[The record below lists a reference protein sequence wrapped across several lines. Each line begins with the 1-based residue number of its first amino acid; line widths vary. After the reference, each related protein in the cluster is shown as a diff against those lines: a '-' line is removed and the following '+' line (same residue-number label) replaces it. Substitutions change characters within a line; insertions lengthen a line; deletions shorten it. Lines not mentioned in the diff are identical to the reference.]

1 MLDEYEIRRQK
12 CSKEATAVLASPHV
26 YIDTETSGLHTPRI
40 VQIAVTD
47 EDGNPLLNTLV
58 RQRWNIPAAATAI
71 HGISTEMTKSA
82 PKWADVLPLLSN
94 LIEGKRTIFYN
105 AAFDIRAVQHTST
118 NSNLHAPIFNK
129 FCVMNLYA
137 FFNGDFS
144 SYWNDYRFVRLSRAA
159 ENFGYSHSNA
169 HDAHADCRATRAVLH
184 GLAKPPYIPL

>member
-1 MLDEYEIRRQK
+1 MPDEFETRLQE
-12 CSKEATAVLASPHV
+12 CSEVAKEVLSSPHV
-26 YIDTETSGLHTPRI
+26 YIDTETSELHTPRI

-71 HGISTEMTKSA
+71 HGISAEMTKSA

-94 LIEGKRTIFYN
+94 VIEGKRTIFYN
-105 AAFDIRAVQHTST
+105 ADFDIRAVEYTSA
-118 NSNLHAPIFNK
+118 NANLLAPIFDK

-169 HDAHADCRATRAVLH
+169 HDALADCRATRAVLH